1 MQFAQ
6 PDWLW
11 ALAAWP
17 AAAWA
22 IFAALRREDRRLA
35 RLAEPVAWPVM
46 APARRAGRRRM
57 SALLFLGALACGLVA
72 LARPQWGFHW
82 DEVRARGLQVLVAL
96 DTSRSM
102 LAADLKPDRLQRAK
116 WGIRDLAARLSGD
129 RIGLIAFSG
138 SAFLQCPLT
147 TDTAA
152 FLMTLEDVYAGL
164 VPRGGTSLAAALR
177 KALDS
182 FRNDTT
188 ADSVLVI
195 LSDGEDHEGEWEP
208 LGEELKRRGVR
219 VFSVGIGTPPGDLIP
234 VPGDG
239 PGAEPGWLQ
248 DRAGQ
253 PVLSRLREDPLET
266 LALATGGLYVRA
278 TSSDLGMDKIA
289 DRIRGLKRDAL
300 GDRRVRVAREQ
311 YGWFVGVALLLLGIE
326 ALLAG
331 FPRRA
336 PGTGAGADGKEA
348 ES

>member
-1 MQFAQ
+1 MQFAH

-17 AAAWA
+17 AAAWG

-35 RLAEPVAWPVM
+35 RLAEPAAWPVM
-46 APARRAGRRRM
+46 APARRSGRRRT
-57 SALLFLGALACGLVA
+57 SALLFLGALACLLVA
-72 LARPQWGFHW
+72 LARPQWGFTW
-82 DEVRARGLQVLVAL
+82 DEVRARGLQVMVAL

-116 WGIRDLAARLSGD
+116 WGIRDLADRLSGD
-129 RIGLIAFSG
+129 RLGLVAFSG

-177 KALDS
+177 KTLDS
-182 FRNDTT
+182 FRTDTE
-188 ADSVLVI
+188 ADSVLVL
-195 LSDGEDHEGEWEP
+195 LSDGEDHEGDWEP
-208 LGEELKRRGVR
+208 LVEELKRRGVR
-219 VFSVGIGTPPGDLIP
+219 VFSVGIGTEQGELIP

-239 PGAEPGWLQ
+239 PGAAPGWLQ

-266 LALATGGLYVRA
+266 LALATGGLYIRA
-278 TSSDLGMDKIA
+278 TPSDLGMDRIA

-300 GDRRVRVAREQ
+300 GERRVRVAREQ
-311 YGWFVGVALLLLGIE
+311 YGWFIGAALLLLGIE
-326 ALLAG
+326 ALWAG
-331 FPRRA
+331 LPRREN
-336 PGTGAGADGKEA
+336 GARANGR
-348 ES
+348 ESEP